1 MSEIKTPVRQGG
13 FDQLVLFDKDGKYLC
28 KISDCSEETAAEI
41 TTALNSLPALVEA
54 LRAACEFWYDDMPNP
69 SKEAI
74 MLHDT
79 VTVLLKGAE

>member
-1 MSEIKTPVRQGG
+1 VNIKTPVRHGAVNLANIYDDDG
-13 FDQLVLFDKDGKYLC
+13 IYVAEAKDV
-28 KISDCSEETAAEI
+28 ETAACVI
-41 TTALNSLPALVEA
+41 TNLNSLPALVEA
-54 LRAACEFWYDDMPNP
+54 LKAACEFWYDDMPNP